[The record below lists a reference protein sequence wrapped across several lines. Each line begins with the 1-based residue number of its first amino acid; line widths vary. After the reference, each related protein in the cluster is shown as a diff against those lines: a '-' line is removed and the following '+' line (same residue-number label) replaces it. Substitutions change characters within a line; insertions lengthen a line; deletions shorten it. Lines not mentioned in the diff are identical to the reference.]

1 MKIINKL
8 AISFCILTF
17 ATSCGNVTPP
27 IENKVVLP
35 TSITLNPDSLT
46 LEIGQKFRNVEV
58 TFAPT
63 NADQG
68 LVWTVSDEK
77 IAEVTQ
83 LGEVTAL
90 TPGETIVVATSKV
103 DESVKA
109 ELKVVVN
116 RGPLTASEKIN
127 NSLGNIKFEGEAYKE
142 LYSENQEKPGHI
154 IKGKMTSLFTKDSY
168 HFELGEE
175 FDTLDYGG
183 SQVSL
188 WEEEGKTY
196 QYLHNAFT
204 NEIQKV
210 EAKYDDGT
218 AVAWDEFTN
227 PMNIIKDLKFQTQ
240 ENIVKLDLTNGT
252 MRKNACKII
261 ERVAFWPFEIDV
273 IEDVTLKF
281 DENRL
286 TNISFRTIKH
296 SDKFQEC
303 VYGASLD
310 VVGYG
315 EEVTSFPKPTPL
327 IPTVEQAK
335 LEKALKKLDDSTFV
349 MEYKDELSTF
359 AEGKFYKTNNAIYYN
374 DVGGAKYSRGI
385 VEINGEVFEVGYS
398 FELKKIVRLN
408 KPILNEKGEKATLK
422 ELGPSYSAISSVF
435 YKNKENE
442 SNVFYLDDSQL
453 CKYFGNLASNC
464 GGPFDLGLIMST
476 LTEISLS
483 ESGDV
488 NKITALYDGLT
499 SASLTVSQLGGE
511 ITLPI
516 DLTTLETVEN
526 F

>member
-1 MKIINKL
+1 
-8 AISFCILTF
+8 
-17 ATSCGNVTPP
+17 
-27 IENKVVLP
+27 
-35 TSITLNPDSLT
+35 
-46 LEIGQKFRNVEV
+46 
-58 TFAPT
+58 
-63 NADQG
+63 
-68 LVWTVSDEK
+68 
-77 IAEVTQ
+77 
-83 LGEVTAL
+83 
-90 TPGETIVVATSKV
+90 
-103 DESVKA
+103 
-109 ELKVVVN
+109 
-116 RGPLTASEKIN
+116 
-127 NSLGNIKFEGEAYKE
+127 
-142 LYSENQEKPGHI
+142 
-154 IKGKMTSLFTKDSY
+154 
-168 HFELGEE
+168 
-175 FDTLDYGG
+175 
-183 SQVSL
+183 
-188 WEEEGKTY
+188 
-196 QYLHNAFT
+196 
-204 NEIQKV
+204 
-210 EAKYDDGT
+210 
-218 AVAWDEFTN
+218 
-227 PMNIIKDLKFQTQ
+227 
-240 ENIVKLDLTNGT
+240 
-252 MRKNACKII
+252 
-261 ERVAFWPFEIDV
+261 
-273 IEDVTLKF
+273 
-281 DENRL
+281 
-286 TNISFRTIKH
+286 
-296 SDKFQEC
+296 
-303 VYGASLD
+303 
-310 VVGYG
+310 
-315 EEVTSFPKPTPL
+315 
-327 IPTVEQAK
+327 
-335 LEKALKKLDDSTFV
+335 